1 MFTNKLAK
9 NKRMHP
15 YAHALRR
22 QKEYLNEV
30 ALANTL
36 PPPQNTD
43 IDRGRIEEK
52 IDRPLDQA
60 LIVFLVVSAVVR
72 ILNYYILNKI
82 ISSLEV

>member
-9 NKRMHP
+9 NNRMHP

-22 QKEYLNEV
+22 HKEHINEV

-36 PPPQNTD
+36 PPPQNTEVG
-43 IDRGRIEEK
+43 RGHNEEK

-60 LIVFLVVSAVVR
+60 LIMLFLRFCTTQKLFYFRSTSAF
-72 ILNYYILNKI
+72 I
-82 ISSLEV
+82 

>member
-9 NKRMHP
+9 H
-15 YAHALRR
+15 
-22 QKEYLNEV
+22 KEHINEV

-36 PPPQNTD
+36 PPPQNTEVG
-43 IDRGRIEEK
+43 RGHNEEK

-60 LIVFLVVSAVVR
+60 LIMFLVVSAVVR
-72 ILNYYILNKI
+72 ILNYYVLNKI